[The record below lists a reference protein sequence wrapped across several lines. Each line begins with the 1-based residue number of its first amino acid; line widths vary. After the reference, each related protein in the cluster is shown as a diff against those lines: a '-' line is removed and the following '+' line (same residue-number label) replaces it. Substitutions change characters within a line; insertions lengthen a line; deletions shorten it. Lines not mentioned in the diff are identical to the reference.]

1 MKECPTCRSC
11 YEDNILKCPKDQSD
25 LAFSMP
31 GTTLIDGKYRI
42 LSCLGRGGM
51 GTVYRAEHVHLGR
64 QFAIKTVLPDFASRD
79 PTAIERFR
87 QEARASAAIHHLNV
101 IGVTDFGVTDQ
112 RVFYLVMEYV
122 EGRGLH
128 DIISGEGPLSPERT
142 LKIMKQVCSG
152 VSAAHALNLIH
163 RDLKPSNIMIS
174 RPKQSAVSLEDM
186 GLVLG
191 EDLFAPAPTSGSQSG
206 SQSSSSDEPVVKVLD
221 FGLAKILNSEVLGDG
236 PATLGTGVMGTPHYM
251 SPEQCNGK
259 AVDQRSDVYS
269 LGVVLF
275 QMLTKEVPFKGDS
288 FGAIVSGHLLKNPPG
303 LRTLNPVVSE
313 ALEMVVLRA
322 MSKDPAN
329 RQQSVAA
336 LASELEAAVLNTG
349 QPAANQGAVL
359 MISTHPGNCEVYVN
373 NDFRG
378 KTGPTGKLAIRL
390 EPGEYRLRF
399 SCPGWFDNSR
409 TFNMG
414 GADQQIEIALTH
426 KTAADA
432 PRQMSP
438 ITASVPSSTARVQR
452 APVTGGYATP
462 ARGMPALSNEML
474 PPRALQNRYDTLP
487 LDLLLATV
495 CSILVIGIYFALE
508 PSPDPFSLHIGGDY
522 PLVPLFMTYGG
533 IGATLM
539 AIWAMLMA
547 DYQYTYQPTPVLA
560 WVFGISRVIFAI
572 AVVLMMGMAFAGASL
587 SKWPWPSL
595 AWFAS
600 RIVLISVFGTLYAR
614 VLKRHR
620 AAIL

>member
-11 YEDNILKCPKDQSD
+11 YEDNVLKCPKDQSD

-128 DIISGEGPLSPERT
+128 DIINNEGPLSPERA

-206 SQSSSSDEPVVKVLD
+206 SQSGPSDEPVVKVLD

-259 AVDQRSDVYS
+259 AVDPRSDVYS

-288 FGAIVSGHLLKNPPG
+288 FGAIVSGHLLKNPPS
-303 LRTLNPVVSE
+303 LRALNPVISE

-359 MISTHPGNCEVYVN
+359 MISTQPGNCEVYVN

-409 TFNMG
+409 TLNMG
-414 GADQQIEIALTH
+414 ASDQQIEIALMH
-426 KTAADA
+426 KTATDA

-438 ITASVPSSTARVQR
+438 ITTPVPSSTARVQR
-452 APVTGGYATP
+452 APATGGYATP
-462 ARGMPALSNEML
+462 TRGVPAPSNEPQPKL
-474 PPRALQNRYDTLP
+474 LQNRYDTLP
-487 LDLLLATV
+487 LDLFMATL
-495 CSILVIGIYFALE
+495 CAILVIGIYFALE
-508 PSPDPFSLHIGGDY
+508 PSPDPFSLQVGGDY
-522 PLVPLFMTYGG
+522 PMVPLLTTYGG
-533 IGATLM
+533 IGATL
-539 AIWAMLMA
+539 AALIAMLMA

-560 WVFGISRVIFAI
+560 WVFGVSRIVFAI
-572 AVVLMMGMAFAGASL
+572 AVVLMMVMAFAGASL
-587 SKWPWPSL
+587 NKWPWPSL

-600 RIVLISVFGTLYAR
+600 RIVLITLFGALYAR